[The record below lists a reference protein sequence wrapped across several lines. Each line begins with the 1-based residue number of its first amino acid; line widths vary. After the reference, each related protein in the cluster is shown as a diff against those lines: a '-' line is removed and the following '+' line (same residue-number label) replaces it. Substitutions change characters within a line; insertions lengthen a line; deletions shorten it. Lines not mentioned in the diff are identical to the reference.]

1 MQKPSKRPSPPT
13 RRRGTAAHFIED
25 KLGLG
30 LVTFT
35 LEELLQKGGL
45 SRTAARNQLLHLG
58 WKVTRVAPRQEFF
71 LILSPE
77 QRALG
82 APPVAWWL
90 DAYFRWLGRP
100 YYVALQSA
108 AAEYGVM
115 PQAIQVVQVMT
126 DKPRRELALG
136 RIRLQ
141 FFVKKRIDRTPVD
154 SVQNA
159 YAALIISTREATCL
173 DLIRYAAR
181 IGGMERAAE
190 TIRPL
195 LPHLDRRKILR
206 TLAAEDDPKTT
217 QRFEQILAAFRHR
230 TLASAVRHYL
240 SHAGRNT

>member
-1 MQKPSKRPSPPT
+1 MRH
-13 RRRGTAAHFIED
+13 RGAAARFIED
-25 KLGLG
+25 KLALG

-35 LEELLQKGGL
+35 LEEFLQTSGL

-108 AAEYGVM
+108 AAEYGAM

-126 DKPRRELALG
+126 DKPRRELTLG

-141 FFVKKRIDRTPVD
+141 FFVKKQIDRTPVD

-159 YAALIISTREATCL
+159 HATLTISNREATCL

-195 LPHLDRRKILR
+195 LPHLDKRKILQA
-206 TLAAEDDPKTT
+206 LAAEKDPKIA
-217 QRFEQILAAFRHR
+217 QSFEQVLFAFKQR
-230 TLASAVRHYL
+230 TLASAVRHHL
-240 SHAGRNT
+240 SAAGRNT

>member
-1 MQKPSKRPSPPT
+1 MHRTAGPALPMRH
-13 RRRGTAAHFIED
+13 RGAAARFVED
-25 KLGLG
+25 KLSLG

-35 LEELLQKGGL
+35 LEELLQTSVL

-58 WKVTRVAPRQEFF
+58 WKVARVAPRQEFF

-108 AAEYGVM
+108 AAEYGAM

-126 DKPRRELALG
+126 DKPRRELTLG
-136 RIRLQ
+136 RIRLK
-141 FFVKKRIDRTPVD
+141 FFVKKWIDRTPVD

-159 YAALIISTREATCL
+159 YAALTISTPEATCL
-173 DLIRYAAR
+173 DLVRYAAR

-195 LPHLDRRKILR
+195 LPHLDKRKILQA
-206 TLAAEDDPKTT
+206 LAAEEDPKTA
-217 QRFEQILAAFRHR
+217 QRFEQVLVAFKHR
-230 TLASAVRHYL
+230 TLASTVRHHL
-240 SHAGRNT
+240 SDAGRNT